1 MKGRGEECKVRKKTL
16 FLFSVFII
24 FIVVIFYIY
33 PNRTKESEPSLRLKS
48 LSDET
53 VESLLITN
61 FEENE
66 YVSIGQAL
74 VFFNRLMNNN
84 PSSFEEVKTFGYES
98 NIYLPSDL
106 VYNKSEWEELWRNI
120 VSGKTVFEKI
130 NENTYSIT
138 LIQGYLKIYLNQ
150 QGYDLIKKG
159 LIPPQ
164 LYLYSPFSD
173 ITDFE
178 SINLNKNANLGFL
191 LELLMCY
198 DCNNEI
204 DRKQLLHD
212 LVVNKVE
219 SLTDKKEDTWGATEI
234 ALYNYYSLGYYGEFI
249 YFKEKGILDDIE
261 LQDLT
266 SNVSIGGFLVLVNTV
281 IEN

>member
-1 MKGRGEECKVRKKTL
+1 MRKKTL